1 MKVVNQEELKKITA
15 EGVKGKVD
23 VMDAVSEESLVTGVR
38 IVHPHSIVPG
48 EGHMHKERQLNYLI
62 SGKCEVYTTDE
73 KERTQLRPGDFIILD
88 SNEPHF
94 YVTFEEPAVIFEV
107 RFE

>member
-1 MKVVNQEELKKITA
+1 VVNQEDLKKITA

-23 VMDAVSEESLVTGVR
+23 VIDAFSEESLVTGVR
-38 IVHPHSIVPG
+38 VVHPDSIVPG

-73 KERTQLRPGDFIILD
+73 TERTQLRPGDFIILE